1 MKKRCFSI
9 WVVLITLLILPIKVM
24 AAPITIVEF
33 NFENAAKMTATDW
46 SSALYT
52 ADQGVVENIDQA
64 EIKLIGPTFKYWGSG
79 YVGSAPNANL
89 WTDGASTKYWQ
100 IAFSTIGYDGMK
112 LSSRQNSTRNDG
124 PSNFKLQWSLDE
136 VSWNDIEGA
145 VTAAANNWTDGVL
158 DSIVLPNNINNQEL
172 VYLRWIM
179 IDNISAN
186 GGIVGDYGNSLIDEI
201 IVIQNH
207 PKAPTSSPILITA
220 PENTIPEFQL
230 TCVDDNT
237 VTLYINGIF
246 AGSAN
251 CVNNLANI
259 VSVHELAAGMYQIT
273 YTETNSDGES
283 LSSPALIAAIGSTD
297 DMIEELECEMTT
309 QSACAEN
316 KIVALRLSGAD
327 NAHAELASQTTANYD
342 DNVVCCGGISGL
354 NNLCADNHVVILNL
368 SKATNAHGEQNTY
381 SNYAHQACLQV
392 PTGGRLEI
400 AYQNDNCDGYQTSLA
415 SMHDS
420 TNAHLG
426 NYNAYPIKICANG
439 WGAGN
444 LFTSFVNSAGIIISN
459 PVVTFSD
466 EGFSFTKR
474 VSTGVLGDSN
484 AKIRISNATNN
495 TQWNL
500 SIAAENGP
508 SSTWSF
514 GEENYAFNDPSNE
527 GSNGQM
533 TINPQTSNLTPK
545 ASCADIGLN
554 KGGDYAFSQGVIDSI
569 TLLSANSEAQT
580 HCYWDITDIQVNQTI
595 PPEQAVGEYTINLM
609 LSIVA
614 Y

>member
-1 MKKRCFSI
+1 MA
-9 WVVLITLLILPIKVM
+9 LILPIKVM
-24 AAPITIVEF
+24 SAPITIVEF
-33 NFENAAKMTATDW
+33 NFENATKRAEADW
-46 SSALYT
+46 SSTFYT
-52 ADQGVVENIDQA
+52 ADNGIVENLNQA
-64 EIKLIGPTFKYWGSG
+64 EIKLIGPNFTDWASG
-79 YVGSAPNANL
+79 YVGSAPNTNL
-89 WTDGASTKYWQ
+89 WTDGANTKYWQ
-100 IAFSTIGYDGMK
+100 IAFSTIGYDRMK

-124 PSNFKLQWSLDE
+124 PSNFKLQWSLDGTN
-136 VSWNDIEGA
+136 WNDIEGA
-145 VTAAANNWTDGVL
+145 VIAAANNWTDGVI
-158 DSIVLPNNINNQEL
+158 DSIALPNDINNQEI

-179 IDNISAN
+179 INNISAN
-186 GGIVGDYGNSLIDEI
+186 GSTVGDYGNNLIDEI
-201 IVIQNH
+201 VIMQAH
-207 PKAPTSSPILITA
+207 PKAPTDLPVLITA

-230 TCVDDNT
+230 TCVEDNT

-251 CVNNLANI
+251 CVDNLANI
-259 VSVHELAAGMYQIT
+259 VSVHELTAGMYQIT

-283 LSSPALIAAIGSTD
+283 LSSPILMAAIGSTD
-297 DMIEELECEMTT
+297 NLIEELECVMTT
-309 QSACAEN
+309 QSACTEN

-327 NAHAELASQTTANYD
+327 NAHAELASQATANYD
-342 DNVVCCGGISGL
+342 DNVICCGGISGL
-354 NNLCADNHVVILNL
+354 NNLCVDNHVVALNL
-368 SKATNAHGEQNTY
+368 SKTTNAHVEQNIY

-415 SMHDS
+415 SMHS
-420 TNAHLG
+420 PTNAHLG
-426 NYNAYPIKICANG
+426 DYNAYPIKICANG

-444 LFTSFVNSAGIIISN
+444 LFTSFVNSGGVIIPN
-459 PVVTFSD
+459 PVVTLSD
-466 EGFSFTKR
+466 ESFSFTKQ
-474 VSTGVLGDSN
+474 VATGALGVNN
-484 AKIRISNATNN
+484 AKIRISNATSN

-514 GEENYAFNDPSNE
+514 GEESYAFNDPSNE

-545 ASCADIGLN
+545 ANCTNAGLN
-554 KGGDYAFSQGVIDSI
+554 KGGNFAFSQGVIDSI

-580 HCYWDITDIQVNQTI
+580 HCYWDITDIQINQTI
-595 PPEQAVGEYTINLM
+595 PPEQAVGEYDINLM